1 MPAFPFS
8 WSWLVTSISSIFL
21 GQPQRG
27 GLMDDHAVLLAS
39 IDARSVPDTGS
50 PCFFFV
56 NQRLEA
62 K

>member
-1 MPAFPFS
+1 
-8 WSWLVTSISSIFL
+8 L

-39 IDARSVPDTGS
+39 IDARSVPDTGP

-56 NQRLEA
+56 NQRLKA
-62 K
+62 